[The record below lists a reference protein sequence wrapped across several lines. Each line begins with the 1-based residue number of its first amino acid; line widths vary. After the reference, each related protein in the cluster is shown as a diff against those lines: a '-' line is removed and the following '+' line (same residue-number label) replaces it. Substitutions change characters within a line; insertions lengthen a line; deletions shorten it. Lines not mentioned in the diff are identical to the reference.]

1 MQINVQAA
9 DWACCE
15 SAAWTGPNSSAWTI
29 RFPSWAEH
37 STQCSGAILCTC
49 IHRQLYFCHFHCC
62 QVSTK
67 LHGQF
72 EKKNSAKYRKKG
84 CIVNYF
90 VNTKFTT
97 HKVDFLSKLPMK
109 KLKIVLNKN
118 IFQFGVVRPREFLD
132 LKDFLR
138 PLLSYFAEFSAT
150 WQQ

>member
-97 HKVDFLSKLPMK
+97 QKVDFLSKLPMK
-109 KLKIVLNKN
+109 KLKMQN
-118 IFQFGVVRPREFLD
+118 FRPPGNSDHFACYPPPFCFPRQLCCSLPLKLKYPLD
-132 LKDFLR
+132 
-138 PLLSYFAEFSAT
+138 
-150 WQQ
+150 QN